1 LKKRSRLTKS
11 STIFTPIWQAKALA
25 AALVVTIFLNSC
37 SDPSSVGIELAPGN
51 NQVGVFFVDF
61 GLPAEVV
68 LLDSFNTTNQ
78 SILVVG
84 EEQDDYFGKTSGMG
98 FTRLFINA
106 VEERPESEAILDSM
120 FFNLDVVSVN
130 GQDLEN
136 PKFYSVHRLTEQ
148 LQDTLYYNFN
158 ELSFEE
164 NPIASSEIEFG
175 ETKDTTLMIPVTE
188 AFAEELFGK
197 MKRGT
202 EFNNLF
208 TFREYF
214 PGVAI
219 KAREG
224 DNTTIG
230 VNLGFETGITTFFH
244 YPGDTVATTY
254 EISTASSRSFN
265 SVKSD
270 RSGTPTAVVT
280 ERQVA
285 YKTGGIVGAKANLGM
300 VIRLNTEPIEEFLD
314 TLSGVIFNQ
323 VIFEFD
329 EIESY
334 PEDQNPLFSGYLYF
348 TDESNNFIFN
358 GEELLPLAVQ
368 RTGQPQIGEDENGN
382 LVPIN
387 IAPAQMLLN
396 PSRTSYST
404 DISSHFNAIFRGQ
417 IPRRDWIFYGGTFF
431 RRSSGNDDFKRSF
444 RQFKV
449 RDNNIK
455 VRVIYSKIR

>member
-84 EEQDDYFGKTSGMG
+84 EEQDDYFGMTSGMG

-219 KAREG
+219 RGREG

-280 ERQVA
+280 ENQVA
-285 YKTGGIVGAKANLGM
+285 YKTGDLSGMKSNLGM
-300 VIRLNTEPIEEFLD
+300 AIKINTDLVDEFLD
-314 TLSGVIFNQ
+314 TLSGVIFKQ
-323 VIFEFD
+323 VVFELG
-329 EIESY
+329 EIESV
-334 PEDQNPLFSGYLYF
+334 PEGQNPPSSFVAYF
-348 TDESNNFIFN
+348 TDDTNEILTRSDGQPIT
-358 GEELLPLAVQ
+358 VQ
-368 RTGQPQIGEDENGN
+368 RDGLPQTEEDESGQILPSFN
-382 LVPIN
+382 
-387 IAPAQMLLN
+387 APAIARYNQNENIYRLGI
-396 PSRTSYST
+396 TSYL
-404 DISSHFNAIFRGQ
+404 NAVFRGE
-417 IPRRDWIFYGGTFF
+417 ILNRDWLLYGNSPETTG
-431 RRSSGNDDFKRSF
+431 DDFKRSF